1 MLEFSKWKF
10 IIKIASIYIHIHIYT
25 HTYIYIYIWLWEIV
39 SKCCWKVLD
48 THECRAKYSS
58 KWLKWNTHDSQG
70 HRVEY
75 KRKEKRRRG
84 TPLQHYSRY
93 VKISAA
99 LSASI
104 LTKHIGGGQGYPFH
118 VRQRMFLFVYLHIA
132 LGCINSISKRF
143 QRRPSPWNFNLLI
156 KVA

>member
-1 MLEFSKWKF
+1 MIPRDIE
-10 IIKIASIYIHIHIYT
+10 
-25 HTYIYIYIWLWEIV
+25 
-39 SKCCWKVLD
+39 
-48 THECRAKYSS
+48 
-58 KWLKWNTHDSQG
+58 WNTKG
-70 HRVEY
+70 
-75 KRKEKRRRG
+75 RKKRRRG

-156 KVA
+156 KLALKKLFCIITQYIMNKHTRYHANQSVCSPNLEGNNEI

>member
-1 MLEFSKWKF
+1 MAEFF
-10 IIKIASIYIHIHIYT
+10 KISVRISQVKVHHKNYMYIC
-25 HTYIYIYIWLWEIV
+25 
-39 SKCCWKVLD
+39 KCCWKVLD

-58 KWLKWNTHDSQG
+58 KLLKWNTHDSQG

-118 VRQRMFLFVYLHIA
+118 VRHRMFLFVYLHIA
-132 LGCINSISKRF
+132 LGCINLISKRF